1 MIGSIAYADCTVCR
15 VPANYFTWLAIEISL
30 NHRVSPIKSIEAN
43 NTPKALPPRYNTRS
57 LDLFMMKALQVDKG
71 QTGLRQ

>member
-1 MIGSIAYADCTVCR
+1 MTYQNLTINTMLQHFAW
-15 VPANYFTWLAIEISL
+15 FTIEISL
-30 NHRVSPIKSIEAN
+30 NHRVSPIKSMKAN